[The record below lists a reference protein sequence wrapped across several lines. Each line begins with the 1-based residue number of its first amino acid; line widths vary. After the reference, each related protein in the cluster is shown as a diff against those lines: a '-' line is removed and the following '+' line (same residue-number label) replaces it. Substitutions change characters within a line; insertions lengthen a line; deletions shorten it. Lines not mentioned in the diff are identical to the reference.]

1 MQPLNP
7 RAETR
12 NPKEGRNPKS
22 ENDLI
27 RWAAAPLDSGFG
39 VLPSDFIRPS
49 VFGFR
54 VWSEPA
60 RPQSSPGRSP
70 PVRRSRSVAYPTK
83 AALSV
88 LIRIRRNLSNPP
100 CDSGRKD
107 QTLAMNN
114 AQLELSFGNRRARR
128 SSSVNRRPSI
138 HNPQWWFQRMRQ
150 IVDCA
155 LDWQPAPQPRPE
167 QILFPHKDFRSWT
180 T

>member
-1 MQPLNP
+1 M
-7 RAETR
+7 
-12 NPKEGRNPKS
+12 
-22 ENDLI
+22 
-27 RWAAAPLDSGFG
+27 
-39 VLPSDFIRPS
+39 
-49 VFGFR
+49 
-54 VWSEPA
+54 
-60 RPQSSPGRSP
+60 
-70 PVRRSRSVAYPTK
+70 RRSRSVAYPTK
-83 AALSV
+83 GALSV
-88 LIRIRRNLSNPP
+88 FIRIRPILSNPP

-114 AQLELSFGNRRARR
+114 AQLELGFGNRRARR